1 MKTMRFI
8 GIVLALF
15 SAGSPPAAQAQ
26 DSGKKYKVYMVS
38 NSHLDTQ
45 WRWDVKATID
55 DYLYNTAVQN
65 LALLEKYPIPDIEVL
80 VVGHHGSKYSSCREF
95 LAATRPEIA
104 VISVGRNSYGHP
116 APETLERL
124 EEAGALVRRTDREGT
139 ITIHGGDEHGGT

>member
-1 MKTMRFI
+1 MCPTIVPLMRETKKEQDIYFTSLIETMKILVATEKPFAKKAVD
-8 GIVLALF
+8 GIRKIVED
-15 SAGSPPAAQAQ
+15 AG
-26 DSGKKYKVYMVS
+26 YE
-38 NSHLDTQ
+38 
-45 WRWDVKATID
+45 
-55 DYLYNTAVQN
+55 

-116 APETLERL
+116 ASETLERL